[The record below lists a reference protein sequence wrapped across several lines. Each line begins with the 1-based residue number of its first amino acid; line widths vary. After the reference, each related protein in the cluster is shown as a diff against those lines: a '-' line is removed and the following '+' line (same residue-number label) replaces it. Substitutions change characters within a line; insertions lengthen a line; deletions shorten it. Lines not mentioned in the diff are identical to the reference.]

1 MLFASRCCQYN
12 DDTTYHLSA
21 DCQQSSELLKYGV
34 QWRGQRSI
42 VFVAT
47 LRKMSTR
54 YKKCS
59 LPLRRA
65 QDEDCEDVQT
75 V

>member
-1 MLFASRCCQYN
+1 MLFASTCYQYN
-12 DDTTYHLSA
+12 DGTTYHLSA
-21 DCQQSSELLKYGV
+21 DRQQGSELLKYGV

-42 VFVAT
+42 VFVVT
-47 LRKMSTR
+47 LCEMSTR

-59 LPLRRA
+59 LPLCRV
-65 QDEDCEDVQT
+65 QEEDCEDVQT